1 MAMYRGYRV
10 GTAGAVS
17 ALTRS
22 ASAVGVFAVGLT
34 LSTSALAQSE
44 LEQEALAAQQAQ
56 AELQAKIDAADESV
70 RERIEQLRQAEQTS
84 RRLTTY
90 NDALAP
96 QVEELETTLA
106 EREAGVSTLTETRE
120 ALPGLL
126 ADMTERLGRWVEQ
139 DIPFLKEERLSR
151 VAALES
157 QLSSARLSN
166 SEKLEHV
173 LGAWRV
179 ELGYGRELD
188 AWRGTLTETG
198 SGTGTSSGTETSSGE
213 VSDAEQA
220 GATREVD
227 YLRLGRVGWY
237 YLTPDGQQGAVWK
250 AAEQQWQPLSAE
262 QRDEVA
268 KGLSIVRDQRAPELL
283 NLPLSQPRQAQS
295 QVRSQVQSQAQSQ
308 SQVQTQ
314 QEAQSEESHS

>member
-34 LSTSALAQSE
+34 LATSALAQSE

-188 AWRGTLTETG
+188 AWRGTLAK
-198 SGTGTSSGTETSSGE
+198 TSSGTETGSGE

-295 QVRSQVQSQAQSQ
+295 QVHSQAQSQVQSQ
-308 SQVQTQ
+308 SQVQPQ

>member
-1 MAMYRGYRV
+1 MAMYRGYRA

-34 LSTSALAQSE
+34 LATSALAQSE

-70 RERIEQLRQAEQTS
+70 RERIEQLRQAEQAS

-96 QVEELETTLA
+96 QVEELEATLA

-126 ADMTERLGRWVEQ
+126 ADMTARLGRWVEQ

-188 AWRGTLTETG
+188 AWRGTLTET
-198 SGTGTSSGTETSSGE
+198 SSGE
-213 VSDAEQA
+213 ASDAEQA
-220 GATREVD
+220 DATREVD

-250 AAEQQWQPLSAE
+250 AADQQWQPLSAE

-295 QVRSQVQSQAQSQ
+295 QVQAE
-308 SQVQTQ
+308 TQ
-314 QEAQSEESHS
+314 QDAQSEESRS